1 MPLTI
6 VFSKANDKGII
17 CFFKVGKA
25 MVYSVDLREKAVS
38 LVEKG
43 KSKVE
48 VAEVFEIGIATLYRW
63 LKKKATGQG
72 LKAVKSTGFIRKIDP
87 EILKEY
93 VKKHPDHTLA
103 EMKQNLG
110 FGISA
115 IWYRLRQLKITF
127 KKSHILSRA
136 QSRR

>member
-1 MPLTI
+1 
-6 VFSKANDKGII
+6 
-17 CFFKVGKA
+17 

-115 IWYRLRQLKITF
+115 IWYRLRQLKITL

>member
-1 MPLTI
+1 M
-6 VFSKANDKGII
+6 
-17 CFFKVGKA
+17 
-25 MVYSVDLREKAVS
+25 DLREKAVS
-38 LVEKG
+38 MIGKG
-43 KSKVE
+43 KTKVE
-48 VAEVFEIGIATLYRW
+48 VAELLEIGIATLYRW
-63 LKKKATGQG
+63 LKKKAAGES
-72 LKAVKSTGFIRKIDP
+72 LKPSKNGSFIRKIDP
-87 EILKEY
+87 KILADY

-115 IWYRLRQLKITF
+115 IWYRLKQLKITL